1 MPQKL
6 SLEKF
11 IEKAKSV
18 HGDKYDYSL
27 VEYKNSYSK
36 IKLICPIH
44 GEFEIVARDHIY
56 SKCGCKKC
64 SGNGKSNT
72 DEFIKKARKIYG
84 EKYDYSNVDYK
95 NNKEKVCIICHNVD
109 EQGNEH
115 GVFFQRP
122 NDHLSGYGCPKC
134 GNRYTPTTEE
144 WVAKARIVHGNRY
157 DYSKT
162 VYRSALSRLIIT
174 CPIHGDFEQIANNH
188 LNGFNCPSCNCNK
201 KSKMEESFAELLIE
215 NNISFERQKT
225 FDWLKN
231 KRSLFLDF
239 YLPKYNIA
247 IEVQG
252 EQHFTPIEKFGGRY
266 EFKVQ
271 TERDAAKRELCH
283 EHNINLIYITKKS
296 NADEVINAILSR
308 KLARENLRKK

>member
-27 VEYKNSYSK
+27 VEYKNSHSK

-72 DEFIKKARKIYG
+72 NEFIKKARKIYG

-115 GVFFQRP
+115 GVFFKGQM
-122 NDHLSGYGCPKC
+122 
-134 GNRYTPTTEE
+134 T
-144 WVAKARIVHGNRY
+144 I
-157 DYSKT
+157 
-162 VYRSALSRLIIT
+162 
-174 CPIHGDFEQIANNH
+174 
-188 LNGFNCPSCNCNK
+188 
-201 KSKMEESFAELLIE
+201 
-215 NNISFERQKT
+215 
-225 FDWLKN
+225 
-231 KRSLFLDF
+231 FLDMDVQNVEIVTLQQQKNGWQKQKLF
-239 YLPKYNIA
+239 MVIGMIILKQY
-247 IEVQG
+247 IEVL
-252 EQHFTPIEKFGGRY
+252 Y
-266 EFKVQ
+266 L
-271 TERDAAKRELCH
+271 D
-283 EHNINLIYITKKS
+283 
-296 NADEVINAILSR
+296 
-308 KLARENLRKK
+308 